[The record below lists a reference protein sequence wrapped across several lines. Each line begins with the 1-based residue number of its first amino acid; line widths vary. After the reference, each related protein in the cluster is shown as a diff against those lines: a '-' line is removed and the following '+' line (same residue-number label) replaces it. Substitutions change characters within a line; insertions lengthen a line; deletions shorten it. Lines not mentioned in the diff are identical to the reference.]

1 VGAPL
6 GKNLQP
12 GTNHSG
18 ALYRCPMTTNLNDC
32 EQVVTDGKRSK
43 FVLAELPHLKVIC
56 PVEIYAVFPVSH
68 YNIRMYPK
76 IVLRI
81 YSKGIDRGKL
91 YRIQKLRVMF

>member
-18 ALYRCPMTTNLNDC
+18 ALYRCPVTTNYDDC

-43 FVLAELPHLKVIC
+43 LLLA
-56 PVEIYAVFPVSH
+56 
-68 YNIRMYPK
+68 
-76 IVLRI
+76 
-81 YSKGIDRGKL
+81 GL
-91 YRIQKLRVMF
+91 YRWSALLRSLLNRMSYFNARVC

>member
-18 ALYRCPMTTNLNDC
+18 ALYRCPITTNVDDC

-43 FVLAELPHLKVIC
+43 FVLAQLPGPPSCEDV
-56 PVEIYAVFPVSH
+56 PARSRSV
-68 YNIRMYPK
+68 
-76 IVLRI
+76 
-81 YSKGIDRGKL
+81 KL
-91 YRIQKLRVMF
+91 FV